1 MKLVSG
7 ILLISSNWRPPP
19 SRPNAL
25 LATPVFI
32 LVPAGTVTSTTIS
45 GISGSENFDAICWGV
60 SPAISSARMIQ
71 PQDIFDQSP
80 YTRTN
85 CSFMV
90 DVISRTKYSGSQG
103 GSSFG
108 LLARC
113 AAFAASPDI
122 SRSRM
127 VRGAPTAPTFAA
139 RPIPNFAA
147 LVLEMIDP
155 EGAEKIAEYRR
166 TQPEDASNLAM
177 ALNWGGSGWPSFQ
190 YYKPIFEIALHAK
203 LEIAGGE
210 LPAHANKRQG
220 STDDD
225 EIDPRRLASWR
236 DTMSKAHCDLIS
248 AADLDAA
255 ARLQIARD
263 DSMLQTASQVAGE
276 HGTIVVA
283 GRSHVRRDRNLP
295 RSMHPDE
302 IRYIA
307 LIEADTRSEPRTYL
321 PPSINGAPPF
331 DYIWFTPAK
340 GGETA
345 CERLRRRGLIP

>member
-1 MKLVSG
+1 MSTRHIAKIIFSIIFFDLHPGHANSDSLENR
-7 ILLISSNWRPPP
+7 IWRE
-19 SRPNAL
+19 RDGAFL
-25 LATPVFI
+25 
-32 LVPAGTVTSTTIS
+32 
-45 GISGSENFDAICWGV
+45 
-60 SPAISSARMIQ
+60 SPRELTN
-71 PQDIFDQSP
+71 DIF
-80 YTRTN
+80 Y
-85 CSFMV
+85 
-90 DVISRTKYSGSQG
+90 SRFVVLGETHGFSAHQG
-103 GSSFG
+103 RIAF
-108 LLARC
+108 LIAALA
-113 AAFAASPDI
+113 D
-122 SRSRM
+122 
-127 VRGAPTAPTFAA
+127 RGRYP
-139 RPIPNFAA
+139 A

-155 EGAEKIAEYRR
+155 EGAEKFAEYRR
-166 TQPEDASNLAM
+166 AQPEDASDLAM

-210 LPAHANKRQG
+210 LPAHANRRQS
-220 STDDD
+220 STDADR
-225 EIDPRRLASWR
+225 IDPRRLASWR

-295 RSMHPDE
+295 GSIHPDE